1 MENVD
6 RDESKQIGCDA
17 GWAKREF
24 EGVALGDRRLERR
37 LIRIAEELSKQ
48 PEYPINQA
56 CQDAKATKAAY
67 RFFDNEKAGGERLL
81 GVHCKRTL
89 ARMRNEPVVL
99 AIQDTTYLNFSG
111 HKKTKGLG
119 PIGDPISDPQGLI
132 LHSTF
137 AVNPSGLPLGIL
149 THNCWAQEGY
159 RESADAHQQM
169 PIEEKESFRWV
180 TALRDTTRL
189 SVANSTSM
197 VVTVADREC
206 DIYEFLLEAQALNA
220 KYVIRATH
228 NRAIR
233 DSEHS
238 RIRELAAVVPV
249 QGNIEISVPSQR
261 RKIFAEV
268 RFAEVTLCAP
278 HRITRSKSKLN
289 VSCWAITVDEIPSK
303 DTLEPLSWTLLTNIP
318 TVSLDQALQ
327 RVAWYRRRW
336 AIEEFHKI
344 LKSGCTVEENR
355 LQTAERLKRYLALM
369 CIIAWRIFWLVHIQ
383 RANPKAPAEVALTQ
397 SEIGTLLSLER
408 FEDMLDQNKP
418 MTIRQAVIAIACLGG
433 YLNRKNDKPPGAIV
447 IWRGW
452 QRLSSMAELY
462 DGMTKKR
469 CG

>member
-1 MENVD
+1 
-6 RDESKQIGCDA
+6 
-17 GWAKREF
+17 
-24 EGVALGDRRLERR
+24 
-37 LIRIAEELSKQ
+37 
-48 PEYPINQA
+48 
-56 CQDAKATKAAY
+56 
-67 RFFDNEKAGGERLL
+67 
-81 GVHCKRTL
+81 
-89 ARMRNEPVVL
+89 
-99 AIQDTTYLNFSG
+99 
-111 HKKTKGLG
+111 
-119 PIGDPISDPQGLI
+119 
-132 LHSTF
+132 
-137 AVNPSGLPLGIL
+137 
-149 THNCWAQEGY
+149 
-159 RESADAHQQM
+159 
-169 PIEEKESFRWV
+169 
-180 TALRDTTRL
+180 
-189 SVANSTSM
+189 M

-289 VSCWAITVDEIPSK
+289 VSCWAIMVDELPSK

-433 YLNRKNDKPPGAIV
+433 YLNRKNDNPPGAIV